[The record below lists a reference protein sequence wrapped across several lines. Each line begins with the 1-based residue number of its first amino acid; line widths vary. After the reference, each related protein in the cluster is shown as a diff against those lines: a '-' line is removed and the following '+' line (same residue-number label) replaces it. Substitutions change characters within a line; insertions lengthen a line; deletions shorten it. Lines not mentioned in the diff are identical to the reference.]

1 MEVGLLQKE
10 VCDEVDRLAKQFL
23 WKCLTHPHKPQYKGG
38 IIQNPELNNGS
49 QGWIQFGDS
58 TILDHRESLG
68 NRYIV
73 AHKRK
78 QPHDSVSQKVF
89 LQKNKHYALS
99 AWIQVSGGNNVA
111 VTATVKTRKG
121 EKIAGATVAK
131 PNCWS
136 MLKGGLTTH
145 TSGLAQLYVESNN
158 TDVEI
163 WVDSVSLQPF
173 TEEEWKSHQDH
184 NIEKARK
191 RSVSIQI
198 VDQEGKPL
206 RNASVSIQQTNAHF
220 PFGSSIDKSI
230 LNNPAYQNW
239 FLQRFTVTTF
249 GNEMKWYSTEYVQG
263 REDYSVPDA
272 MLAFAK
278 QHNIA
283 VRGHNIFW
291 DDPNFQPGWVP
302 SLSPQQLSSAV
313 QKRLQ
318 SVVSRYRGQVIH
330 WDVVNENMHFSFFEN
345 KLGQDFSAKIYSEVH
360 RIDEHTPL
368 FLNEYNTIE
377 DSRDNAANPAKY
389 IQKLREMRRS
399 GAVIGIGLEAHF
411 PNSPPNLPYMR
422 ASIDTLAATGSPL
435 WITEIDVAPQNNQVQ
450 YFEQVLR
457 EAHSHPG
464 VQGMIM
470 WTGRTTEGC
479 YRLCLTDS
487 NFKNLPAGDV
497 VDKLLH
503 EWGLS
508 KFSVNTDH
516 NGFIHVSLF
525 HGDYNLEINHP
536 LNNNNYSFTHHFQVN
551 PTHHHHHHHHG
562 NGSQIITQIV
572 KLSV

>member
-1 MEVGLLQKE
+1 MITLGFEAEALSYDHTVSIE
-10 VCDEVDRLAKQFL
+10 
-23 WKCLTHPHKPQYKGG
+23 CLTHPNKPQYNGG

-58 TILDHRESLG
+58 TILEHRESLG
-68 NRYIV
+68 NKYIV
-73 AHKRK
+73 AHKRN

-89 LQKNKHYALS
+89 LQKNMHYPLS
-99 AWIQVSGGNNVA
+99 AWIQVSGGDNVA
-111 VTATVKTRKG
+111 VTAIVNTSKG
-121 EKIAGATVAK
+121 GKIAGATVAK

-145 TSGLAQLYVESNN
+145 TSGVAQLYFESNN

-191 RSVSIQI
+191 RMVSIQI
-198 VDQEGKPL
+198 LDQEGKPL
-206 RNASVSIQQTNAHF
+206 RNASVSIQQRKGHF

-249 GNEMKWYSTEYVQG
+249 GNEMKWYSTEFVQG

-278 QHNIA
+278 RHNIA

-313 QKRLQ
+313 QRRLQ
-318 SVVSRYRGQVIH
+318 SIVSRYRGQVIH

-345 KLGQDFSAKIYSEVH
+345 KLGQDFSVKAFSEVH
-360 RIDEHTPL
+360 RIDRNTPL

-377 DSRDNAANPAKY
+377 DSRDNAVNPAKY

-399 GAVIGIGLEAHF
+399 GATIGIGLEAHF
-411 PNSPPNLPYMR
+411 PNYPPNLPYMR

-435 WITEIDVAPQNNQVQ
+435 WITEIDVAPQNNQVG

-470 WTGRTTEGC
+470 WTGRTPEGC
-479 YRLCLTDS
+479 YKLCLTDS

-508 KFSVNTDH
+508 KFSANTDH

-536 LNNNNYSFTHHFQVN
+536 LNNNNYTFTHHFQVN
-551 PTHHHHHHHHG
+551 PTHHHHHHG
-562 NGSQIITQIV
+562 NGSRISTQIV